1 LVGHNSIHNHL
12 KYFLYIGPP
21 TIRAPATELNV
32 IEGSEQRL
40 ECVVGGHPSPRV
52 EWRKSGSSDNDPLA
66 VQQQQQEEDKHTEE
80 QALFTEH
87 SYFLHI
93 HSAGQQHAGRY
104 TCIAKNKGGEDRL
117 AIQLNVLVGAV
128 K

>member
-1 LVGHNSIHNHL
+1 M
-12 KYFLYIGPP
+12 
-21 TIRAPATELNV
+21 

-66 VQQQQQEEDKHTEE
+66 VQQQQQEEDKQAEE

-117 AIQLNVLVGAV
+117 AIQLNVLVGEV